1 MNRKTKSVIE
11 YIYFLAPM
19 CVFFFI
25 INLIPFLEGIRL
37 SFRDWNGVSSTSN
50 FIGLE
55 NYISIFQDKG
65 FGSACLFSLKF
76 VVCSVILVNV
86 VGLALALAVSSKLRT
101 KNVLRTAF
109 FLPQLIGGLV
119 VGYVWK
125 FIFSNV
131 FPALAEKLHWNF
143 LDVGWFTSPVYA
155 FVAILIVFVWQYSGY
170 LMIIY
175 IAALQNV
182 PTELIES
189 AKIDGAGSFQR
200 LRMVILPLIQGSI
213 TICIFLAISTAFKM
227 YDLNVSLTGGSPFNS
242 TVSATLY
249 IYREAFKSNRFSYAA
264 AEGILFAAALG
275 IVTLIQ
281 MALTRKKEEISE

>member
-1 MNRKTKSVIE
+1 MIF
-11 YIYFLAPM
+11 I
-19 CVFFFI
+19 I